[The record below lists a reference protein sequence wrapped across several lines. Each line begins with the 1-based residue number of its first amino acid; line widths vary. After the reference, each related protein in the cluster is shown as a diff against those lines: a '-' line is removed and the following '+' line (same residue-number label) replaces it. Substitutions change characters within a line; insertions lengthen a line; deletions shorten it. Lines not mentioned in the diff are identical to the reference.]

1 MDIYLE
7 QQNQLLIRKAL
18 EYCYDLISFQD
29 LKDFSVFNV
38 TNYLDSED
46 PTIAKLIREIEGSV
60 VRVEENLLKEEEF
73 KSNLQNFLNGLPHKE
88 DKWTA
93 SSVNQVNWVTT
104 YWESGLPAPALT
116 TYEEAVVA

>member
-38 TNYLDSED
+38 TNYLDSDD

-73 KSNLQNFLNGLPHKE
+73 KGNLKNFLNGLPHKG
-88 DKWTA
+88 A
-93 SSVNQVNWVTT
+93 SV
-104 YWESGLPAPALT
+104 E
-116 TYEEAVVA
+116 VA